1 MALKN
6 AQYYTIMREYEK
18 KQLKRNSLSD
28 YWNDLC
34 SLFISN

>member
-18 KQLKRNSLSD
+18 KQLKSRD
-28 YWNDLC
+28 
-34 SLFISN
+34 IQTAR